1 MSSPTTTD
9 ETGIWATIREAPPA
23 VKALLVGVF
32 VNKLGWFLQVFL
44 VLFLTTSKGFTDVQA
59 GTALGVYGGGT
70 VVGLIVGGS
79 LSDKLGP
86 RMAVMISMFGM
97 AGFVLAI
104 AYVPNYATVLVVVA
118 LAGAVGQ
125 FYRPASAALLTE
137 LTPKNRQVM
146 IFAVYRL
153 AMNLGTTA
161 APLIGAAL
169 VAVSWNLLFI
179 GEALAALAYAAVA
192 VVALPKRAKAPAS
205 SEVSEVSDVSV
216 AEAAPSTGGYLAVL
230 RDYKYVLF
238 LLCMFINAAIYMQ
251 YLAVLPLH
259 MKSEGL
265 STWWF
270 SAVVALNGF
279 IVITCELLVTKVVQ
293 HWPARMVAMI
303 GFVLLGGGLAFY
315 ALPGGIAI
323 FVIGTLLW
331 TLAEIIGGPTMFAY
345 PGMAAP
351 KPLLGRYVGS
361 AHAMFGLGSALG
373 PFLGVWIWN
382 NAGTRVW
389 LWCGLAGAVGV
400 VLAYFGM
407 QPTAETEEPV
417 VDITPASEPLPSE
430 SS

>member
-1 MSSPTTTD
+1 MTEEVSHTD
-9 ETGIWATIREAPPA
+9 ESTGIWATIRDAPVP

-44 VLFLTTSKGFTDVQA
+44 VLFLTTSKGFTPVQA
-59 GTALGVYGGGT
+59 GTALGVYGAGS
-70 VVGLIVGGS
+70 VVGLIIGGS
-79 LSDKLGP
+79 LSDKVGP
-86 RMAVMISMFGM
+86 RAAVMISMFGM

-104 AYVPNYATVLVVVA
+104 AYVPSYPAVVTVVA

-192 VVALPKRAKAPAS
+192 IVALPGRSRPA
-205 SEVSEVSDVSV
+205 
-216 AEAAPSTGGYLAVL
+216 AEEAVDEQPAAGGYVAVL
-230 RDYKYVLF
+230 RDYKYALF

-259 MKSEGL
+259 MKADGL

-293 HWPARMVAMI
+293 NWPARVVAMT

-315 ALPGGIAI
+315 ALPGGVAI

-351 KPLLGRYVGS
+351 KRLLGRYVGS

-373 PFLGVWIWN
+373 PFLGVWVWN
-382 NAGTRVW
+382 QSGSRVW
-389 LWCGLAGAVGV
+389 VWCGLAGAIGV

-407 QPTAETEEPV
+407 RPAEETSTEITTA
-417 VDITPASEPLPSE
+417 AEPLPSE

>member
-1 MSSPTTTD
+1 MSTTD
-9 ETGIWATIREAPPA
+9 ESVGIWRTIKEAPAP

-44 VLFLTTSKGFTDVQA
+44 VLFLTTSKGFTPVQA
-59 GTALGVYGGGT
+59 GTALGVYGGGS
-70 VVGLIVGGS
+70 VIGLIIGGS
-79 LSDKLGP
+79 LTDKIGP
-86 RMAVMISMFGM
+86 RAAVMISMFGM

-104 AYVPNYATVLVVVA
+104 AYVPNYATVIIVVA

-137 LTPKNRQVM
+137 LTPQNRQVM
-146 IFAVYRL
+146 TFAIYRL

-169 VAVSWNLLFI
+169 VAISWNLLFI
-179 GEALAALAYAAVA
+179 GEAIAALAYALVA
-192 VVALPKRAKAPAS
+192 IVALPGRKRVAPAES
-205 SEVSEVSDVSV
+205 
-216 AEAAPSTGGYLAVL
+216 AEPEPKGSYLAVL
-230 RDYKYVLF
+230 RDHKYVLF
-238 LLCMFINAAIYMQ
+238 LVCMFINAAIYMQ

-259 MKSEGL
+259 MKADGF
-265 STWWF
+265 STWWY
-270 SAVVALNGF
+270 SAMVALNGF

-293 HWPARMVAMI
+293 NKPARTVAML

-315 ALPGGIAI
+315 ALPGGLAI

-331 TLAEIIGGPTMFAY
+331 TLAEIVGGPTMFAY

-351 KPLLGRYVGS
+351 KPLLGRYVGG

-373 PFLGVWIWN
+373 PFLGVWVWN
-382 NAGTRVW
+382 SAGTQVW
-389 LWCGLAGAVGV
+389 LWCGALGAVGL

-407 QPTAETEEPV
+407 APARVDELASVVVEGEP
-417 VDITPASEPLPSE
+417 A
-430 SS
+430 

>member
-1 MSSPTTTD
+1 MTAEVSRTD
-9 ETGIWATIREAPPA
+9 ESTGIWATIREAPVP

-44 VLFLTTSKGFTDVQA
+44 VLFLTTSKGFTPVQA
-59 GTALGVYGGGT
+59 GTALGVYGGGS
-70 VVGLIVGGS
+70 VIGLIIGGS
-79 LSDKLGP
+79 LSDKVGP
-86 RMAVMISMFGM
+86 RAAVMISMFGM

-104 AYVPNYATVLVVVA
+104 AYVPSYTAVLVVVA

-169 VAVSWNLLFI
+169 VSVSWNLLFI

-192 VVALPKRAKAPAS
+192 IVALPKRSAKAV
-205 SEVSEVSDVSV
+205 EDTV
-216 AEAAPSTGGYLAVL
+216 ADQPSAGGYVAVL

-259 MKSEGL
+259 MKADGL

-293 HWPARMVAMI
+293 NWPARIVAMT

-315 ALPGGIAI
+315 ALPGGLAI

-373 PFLGVWIWN
+373 PFLGVWVWN
-382 NAGTRVW
+382 QSGAQVW
-389 LWCGLAGAVGV
+389 VWCGLAGAIGV

-407 QPTAETEEPV
+407 RPAEEP
-417 VDITPASEPLPSE
+417 TTEMTTAAEPVQ

>member
-1 MSSPTTTD
+1 MTSTD
-9 ETGIWATIREAPPA
+9 ESTGIWETIRDAPVP

-44 VLFLTTSKGFTDVQA
+44 VLFLTTSKGFTPVQA
-59 GTALGVYGGGT
+59 GTALGVYGGGS
-70 VVGLIVGGS
+70 VIGLIIGGS
-79 LSDKLGP
+79 LSDRVGP
-86 RMAVMISMFGM
+86 RAAVMISMFGM

-104 AYVPNYATVLVVVA
+104 AYVPSYTAVVVVVA

-179 GEALAALAYAAVA
+179 GEAVAALAYAAVA
-192 VVALPKRAKAPAS
+192 IVALPKRSATAVEQTP
-205 SEVSEVSDVSV
+205 DDQ
-216 AEAAPSTGGYLAVL
+216 PSAGGYVAVL

-259 MKSEGL
+259 MKADGL
-265 STWWF
+265 STWWY
-270 SAVVALNGF
+270 SAIVALNGF
-279 IVITCELLVTKVVQ
+279 VVITCELLVTKVVQ
-293 HWPARMVAMI
+293 NRPARVVAMT

-315 ALPGGIAI
+315 ALPGGLAI

-373 PFLGVWIWN
+373 PFLGVWVWN
-382 NAGTRVW
+382 TSGSQVW
-389 LWCGLAGAVGV
+389 VWCGLAGAIGV

-407 QPTAETEEPV
+407 TPTTAEDTSI
-417 VDITPASEPLPSE
+417 DATPAAEPELVGGQDE
-430 SS
+430 

>member
-1 MSSPTTTD
+1 MTSTD
-9 ETGIWATIREAPPA
+9 ESTGVWATIREAPVP

-32 VNKLGWFLQVFL
+32 VNKLGWFLQVYL
-44 VLFLTTSKGFTDVQA
+44 VLFLTTSKGFTPVQA
-59 GTALGVYGGGT
+59 GTALGVYGAGS
-70 VVGLIVGGS
+70 VVGLIIGGS
-79 LSDKLGP
+79 LSDKVGP
-86 RMAVMISMFGM
+86 RAAVMISMFGM

-104 AYVPNYATVLVVVA
+104 AYVPSYAAVVTVVA

-179 GEALAALAYAAVA
+179 GEAIAALAYALVA
-192 VVALPKRAKAPAS
+192 IVALPKRAPRTAQDTTADEPEQAG
-205 SEVSEVSDVSV
+205 
-216 AEAAPSTGGYLAVL
+216 GGYVAVL

-259 MKSEGL
+259 MKADGL

-293 HWPARMVAMI
+293 NWPARLVAMT

-315 ALPGGIAI
+315 ALPGGVAI

-351 KPLLGRYVGS
+351 KRLLGRYVGS

-373 PFLGVWIWN
+373 PFLGVWVWN
-382 NAGTRVW
+382 ASGTQVW
-389 LWCGLAGAVGV
+389 VWCGLAGAIGV

-407 QPTAETEEPV
+407 SPTASTEETTAP
-417 VDITPASEPLPSE
+417 DITPAAEPLPSE

>member
-1 MSSPTTTD
+1 MTSST
-9 ETGIWATIREAPPA
+9 EESTGIWATIREAPAP

-59 GTALGVYGGGT
+59 GTALGIYGGGS
-70 VVGLIVGGS
+70 VIGLIIGGS
-79 LSDKLGP
+79 LSDKVGP
-86 RMAVMISMFGM
+86 RAAVMISMFGM
-97 AGFVLAI
+97 AAFVLGI
-104 AYVPNYATVLVVVA
+104 AYVPSYTAILIVVA

-146 IFAVYRL
+146 TFALYRL
-153 AMNLGTTA
+153 AMNVGTTA

-169 VAVSWNLLFI
+169 VAISWNLLFI

-192 VVALPKRAKAPAS
+192 IIALPGRKVAEPVVADAVVEEEPR
-205 SEVSEVSDVSV
+205 
-216 AEAAPSTGGYLAVL
+216 GGYLAVL

-238 LLCMFINAAIYMQ
+238 LACMFINAAIYMQ

-293 HWPARMVAMI
+293 HWPARIVAMI

-315 ALPGGIAI
+315 ALPGGVAI

-331 TLAEIIGGPTMFAY
+331 TLAEIIAGPTMFAY

-351 KPLLGRYVGS
+351 PKLLGRYVGS

-373 PFLGVWIWN
+373 PFLGVWVWN
-382 NAGTRVW
+382 SAGTRVW
-389 LWCGLAGAVGV
+389 VWCGVAGAIGV
-400 VLAYFGM
+400 LLAYLGM
-407 QPTAETEEPV
+407 SGTATEEEPAL
-417 VDITPASEPLPSE
+417 DITPASEPLPSE
-430 SS
+430 SA

>member
-1 MSSPTTTD
+1 MSTTA
-9 ETGIWATIREAPPA
+9 ESTGIWQTIREAPAP

-44 VLFLTTSKGFTDVQA
+44 VLFLTTSKGFTPVQA
-59 GTALGVYGGGT
+59 GTALGVYGAGS
-70 VVGLIVGGS
+70 VIGLIIGGS
-79 LSDKLGP
+79 LTDRIGP
-86 RMAVMISMFGM
+86 RAAVMISMFGM

-104 AYVPNYATVLVVVA
+104 AYVPSYAAVVVVVA

-137 LTPKNRQVM
+137 LTPQNRQVM
-146 IFAVYRL
+146 TFAIYRL

-169 VAVSWNLLFI
+169 IAVSWNLLFI
-179 GEALAALAYAAVA
+179 GEAVAALAYAAVA
-192 VVALPKRAKAPAS
+192 IVALPGRKKAAPADAGTTEPEPKGS
-205 SEVSEVSDVSV
+205 
-216 AEAAPSTGGYLAVL
+216 YLAVL
-230 RDYKYVLF
+230 RDHKYVLF
-238 LLCMFINAAIYMQ
+238 LVCMFINAAIYMQ

-259 MKSEGL
+259 MKADGF
-265 STWWF
+265 STWWY
-270 SAVVALNGF
+270 SAMVALNGF

-293 HWPARMVAMI
+293 NKPARTVAMV

-315 ALPGGIAI
+315 ALPGGLAI

-351 KPLLGRYVGS
+351 KPLLGRYVGG

-373 PFLGVWIWN
+373 PFFGVWVWN
-382 NAGTRVW
+382 SAGAQVW
-389 LWCGLAGAVGV
+389 LWCGVLGAVGL

-407 QPTAETEEPV
+407 APPAASKVQDLAPVAEVAEGGK
-417 VDITPASEPLPSE
+417 A
-430 SS
+430 

>member
-1 MSSPTTTD
+1 MSTTD
-9 ETGIWATIREAPPA
+9 VGILATIREAPVA

-44 VLFLTTSKGFTDVQA
+44 VLFLTTSQGFSDVQA
-59 GTALGVYGGGT
+59 GTALGVYGGGS
-70 VVGLIVGGS
+70 VIGLIIGGS
-79 LSDKLGP
+79 LSDRLGP
-86 RMAVMISMFGM
+86 RNAVMISMFGM

-104 AYVPNYATVLVVVA
+104 AYVQNYVAVLAMVA

-137 LTPKNRQVM
+137 LTPENRQVM

-169 VAVSWNLLFI
+169 LAISWDLLFI
-179 GEALAALAYAAVA
+179 GEAVAALAYAAVA
-192 VVALPKRAKAPAS
+192 VVALPRRKGAIDVDAP
-205 SEVSEVSDVSV
+205 
-216 AEAAPSTGGYLAVL
+216 EAAAEPVAAVKGGYGAVL
-230 RDYKYVLF
+230 KDGRYVLF

-251 YLAVLPLH
+251 YLATLPLH
-259 MKSEGL
+259 MKAEGL

-293 HWPARMVAMI
+293 HWEARLVAMT

-315 ALPGGIAI
+315 ALPGGVAI
-323 FVIGTLLW
+323 FVIGTLIW

-345 PGMAAP
+345 PGKAAP
-351 KPLLGRYVGS
+351 KPLLGRYVGA

-373 PFLGVWIWN
+373 PFIGVWLWN
-382 NAGTRVW
+382 TAGTAVW
-389 LWCGLAGAVGV
+389 LWCGIAGAVGV
-400 VLAYFGM
+400 VLAHFGM
-407 QPTAETEEPV
+407 KRVVVEEPA
-417 VDITPASEPLPSE
+417 VDTTPATEPLPSE
-430 SS
+430 SA

>member
-1 MSSPTTTD
+1 MSTTA
-9 ETGIWATIREAPPA
+9 ESTGIWQTIREAPAP

-44 VLFLTTSKGFTDVQA
+44 VLFLTTSKGFTPVQA
-59 GTALGVYGGGT
+59 GTALGVYGAGS
-70 VVGLIVGGS
+70 VIGLIIGGS
-79 LSDKLGP
+79 LTDRVGP
-86 RMAVMISMFGM
+86 RAAVMISMFGM

-104 AYVPNYATVLVVVA
+104 AYVPSYTAVVIVIA

-137 LTPKNRQVM
+137 LTPQNRQVM
-146 IFAVYRL
+146 TFAIYRL

-192 VVALPKRAKAPAS
+192 IVALPGRKKVAPAEPGATVEPEPKGS
-205 SEVSEVSDVSV
+205 
-216 AEAAPSTGGYLAVL
+216 YLAVL
-230 RDYKYVLF
+230 RDHKYVLF
-238 LLCMFINAAIYMQ
+238 LVCMFINAAIYMQ

-259 MKSEGL
+259 MKADGF
-265 STWWF
+265 STWWY
-270 SAVVALNGF
+270 SAMVALNGF

-293 HWPARMVAMI
+293 NKPARTVAMT

-315 ALPGGIAI
+315 ALPGGLAI

-351 KPLLGRYVGS
+351 KPLLGRYVGG

-373 PFLGVWIWN
+373 PFFGVWLWN
-382 NAGTRVW
+382 SVGAQVW
-389 LWCGLAGAVGV
+389 LWCGVLGAVGL

-407 QPTAETEEPV
+407 SSPEETTEPAAVPMTDSTVAEGGQ
-417 VDITPASEPLPSE
+417 A
-430 SS
+430 